1 MKNRAIEDRRAAL
14 AAEFSTT
21 NEKLNRLYRAIEDGI
36 VDLDAQLKER
46 VDALKAQR
54 DLAQA
59 SLDRITVQAD
69 TRAMITPDRLASFSW
84 LMRETSITA
93 LPRPG
98 RLSCNRSSR
107 RSKSTTTKLQSYQ
120 SSFRMHL

>member
-36 VDLDAQLKER
+36 VDLDAQLKGR

-59 SLDRITVQAD
+59 SLR
-69 TRAMITPDRLASFSW
+69 
-84 LMRETSITA
+84 
-93 LPRPG
+93 
-98 RLSCNRSSR
+98 
-107 RSKSTTTKLQSYQ
+107 
-120 SSFRMHL
+120 